1 MILCVNLCPCLEIN
15 IEVDSLAVGRMHKVI
30 SRRTFFTGKA
40 MNVATGLARLGAH
53 ALASGFMYEDNGRLF
68 EQEMHKEGVT
78 YKFVWN
84 KGRVKEVYKFIDRKS
99 MLTEVVDD
107 ATPIEEKNGKLLLD
121 TVADL
126 AKNCNAIVFSGE
138 VSEGLPEDYMRQV
151 MSVVPENVLKVVDT
165 DGNRLSTLLGCGLDL
180 VKPNLNELSRATGMK
195 ITDRDSMIRACDNL
209 LERGAKRV
217 LLSLGKQGAVICD
230 GKQRLYCTSLNVAMN
245 STAGAGDAMV
255 AAATKALTEG
265 AALADILRCGVAAG
279 TASVTLPDSISFLKD
294 KYDEVLQMVT
304 VKEI

>member
-1 MILCVNLCPCLEIN
+1 MILCVSLSPCLEIN

-40 MNVATGLARLGAH
+40 MNVATGLSRLGAH
-53 ALASGFMYEDNGRLF
+53 ALVSGFMYEDNGRLF

-126 AKNCNAIVFSGE
+126 VKNCNAVVFSGDI
-138 VSEGLPEDYMRQV
+138 SEGLPEDYMRQV
-151 MSVVPENVLKVVDT
+151 LSVVPANVLKVIDT
-165 DGNRLSTLLGCGLDL
+165 DGYRLAKLLDCGLDL
-180 VKPNLNELSRATGMK
+180 VKPNLEELSRATGIK
-195 ITDRDSMIRACDNL
+195 ITDRDSMIRACENL
-209 LERGAKRV
+209 IERGAKRV

-230 GKQRLYCTSLNVAMN
+230 GKRRLYCTSLNVAMN

-265 AALADILRCGVAAG
+265 AELADILRCGVAAG
-279 TASVTLPDSISFLKD
+279 TASVTLPDSISFLKE
-294 KYDEVLQMVT
+294 KYEEILQMVT

>member
-1 MILCVNLCPCLEIN
+1 MILCVNLSPCLEVN
-15 IEVDSLAVGRMHKVI
+15 IEVDSLSVGKVNKVI

-40 MNVATGLARLGAH
+40 MNVATGVSRLGAH
-53 ALASGFMYEDNGRLF
+53 ALATGFMYEDNGRLF

-84 KGRVKEVYKFIDRKS
+84 KGRVKEVYNFIDRRS
-99 MLTEVVDD
+99 MLTEVVDE
-107 ATPIEEKNGKLLLD
+107 ATPIEEGNAEKLLK

-126 AKNCNAIVFSGE
+126 SKNCKAVVISGY
-138 VSEGLPEDYMRQV
+138 VPAGLPDDYMCKV
-151 MSVVPENVLKVVDT
+151 LSVVPQNVIKVVDS
-165 DGNRLSTLLGCGLDL
+165 DGDKLLKLVECGVDL
-180 VKPNLNELSRATGMK
+180 VKPNLEELKRALGVK
-195 ITDRDSMIRACDNL
+195 ITDRDSLIRACEAL
-209 LERGAKRV
+209 LQKGAKRV

-255 AAATKALTEG
+255 AAATKALADG
-265 AALADILRCGVAAG
+265 AELKDILRCGVAAG
-279 TASVTLPDSISFLKD
+279 TASVTLPDSISFLRE
-294 KYDEVLQMVT
+294 KYEEILSMMT

>member
-1 MILCVNLCPCLEIN
+1 MILCVSLSPCLEIN
-15 IEVDSLAVGRMHKVI
+15 FEVDSLSVGRMHKVI
-30 SRRTFFTGKA
+30 NRRTFFTGKA
-40 MNVATGLARLGAH
+40 MNVATGLSRLGAS
-53 ALASGFMYEDNGRLF
+53 AVASGFMYEENGRIF

-84 KGRVKEVYKFIDRKS
+84 KGRVKEVYNFIDNRS

-107 ATPIEEKNGKLLLD
+107 ATPIEKENATLLLK

-126 AKNCNAIVFSGE
+126 SKSCNAVVFSGDIAD
-138 VSEGLPEDYMRQV
+138 GLPEDYMYQV
-151 MSVVPENVLKVVDT
+151 LSVIPEHVLKVVDT
-165 DGNRLSTLLGCGLDL
+165 DGYRLIKLLGCGLDL
-180 VKPNLNELSRATGMK
+180 VKPNVDELQRATGIK
-195 ITDRDSMIRACDNL
+195 ITDRDSMVRACESL
-209 LERGAKRV
+209 IERGAKRV

-230 GKQRLYCTSLNVAMN
+230 GKRRLYCTSLNVAMN

-265 AALADILRCGVAAG
+265 ADLADILRCGVAAG
-279 TASVTLPDSISFLKD
+279 TASVTLPDSISFLKE
-294 KYDEVLQMVT
+294 KYDEILQMVS

>member
-1 MILCVNLCPCLEIN
+1 MILCVSLSPCLEIN
-15 IEVDSLAVGRMHKVI
+15 FEVDSLAVGKMHKVI
-30 SRRTFFTGKA
+30 NRRTFFTGKA
-40 MNVATGLARLGAH
+40 MNVATGLSRLGAH

-84 KGRVKEVYKFIDRKS
+84 KGRVKEVYKFIDRRS

-107 ATPIEEKNGKLLLD
+107 ATPIDGDNAKQLLE

-126 AKNCNAIVFSGE
+126 SKNCSAVVFSGDI
-138 VSEGLPEDYMRQV
+138 SEGLPGDYMHQV
-151 MSVVPENVLKVVDT
+151 LSVIPPHVLKVVDT
-165 DGNRLSTLLGCGLDL
+165 DGYRLANLVDCGLDL
-180 VKPNLNELSRATGMK
+180 VKPNMDELTRATGIK
-195 ITDRDSMIRACDNL
+195 ITDRDSMVRACDNL
-209 LERGAKRV
+209 LEKGVKRV
-217 LLSLGKQGAVICD
+217 LLSLGKHGAVICD

-255 AAATKALTEG
+255 AAATKALSEG
-265 AALADILRCGVAAG
+265 ANLADILRCGVAAG
-279 TASVTLPDSISFLKD
+279 TASVTLPDSISFLKE
-294 KYDEVLQMVT
+294 KYDEVLQMMT

>member
-1 MILCVNLCPCLEIN
+1 MILCVSLSPCLEIN
-15 IEVDSLAVGRMHKVI
+15 FEVDSLAVGKMHKVI
-30 SRRTFFTGKA
+30 NRRTFFTGKA
-40 MNVATGLARLGAH
+40 MNVATGLSRLGAH

-84 KGRVKEVYKFIDRKS
+84 KGRVKEVYKFIDRRS

-107 ATPIEEKNGKLLLD
+107 ATPIDGDNAKQLLE

-126 AKNCNAIVFSGE
+126 SKNCSAVVFSGDI
-138 VSEGLPEDYMRQV
+138 SEGLPEDYMHQV
-151 MSVVPENVLKVVDT
+151 LSVIPPHVLKVVDT
-165 DGNRLSTLLGCGLDL
+165 DGYRLANLVDCGLDL
-180 VKPNLNELSRATGMK
+180 VKPNMDELTRATGIK
-195 ITDRDSMIRACDNL
+195 ITDRDSMVRACDNL
-209 LERGAKRV
+209 LEKGVKRV
-217 LLSLGKQGAVICD
+217 LLSLGKHGAVICD

-255 AAATKALTEG
+255 AAATKALSEG
-265 AALADILRCGVAAG
+265 ANLADILRCGVAAG
-279 TASVTLPDSISFLKD
+279 TASVTLPDSISFLKE
-294 KYDEVLQMVT
+294 KYDEVLQMMT